1 MNRKPRLNRMLLFVL
16 LMIIPMIISSTL
28 AYAKPMTF
36 TTHMSRELPGVETL
50 GQGQSIFKVSADG
63 NSVSF
68 RIIVANIS
76 DITMAHIH
84 ISAAPGGNGPPAVWL
99 YPASPPAMLIPG
111 RTQGTLMAGTFTAS
125 DFVGPLAGMQISDL
139 ITAIMENRAYVNVH
153 TSSYPGGEIRGN
165 IK

>member
-1 MNRKPRLNRMLLFVL
+1 MNRKFLVVLFIV
-16 LMIIPMIISSTL
+16 IPMILSSTL
-28 AYAKPMTF
+28 AYARPMTF
-36 TTHMSRELPGVETL
+36 TAHMSRELPGVETL

-68 RIIVANIS
+68 RINVANIS

-84 ISAAPGGNGPPAVWL
+84 ISATPGGNGPPAVWL
-99 YPASPPAMLIPG
+99 YPSAPPAMLIPG
-111 RTQGTLMAGTFTAS
+111 RTQGTLMAGTFDAA
-125 DFVGPLAGMQISDL
+125 DFVGPLAGMDISDL
-139 ITAIMENRAYVNVH
+139 ITAIAENRAYVNVH

>member
-1 MNRKPRLNRMLLFVL
+1 MNRKLLFVL
-16 LMIIPMIISSTL
+16 LMIIPMVLSSTL
-28 AYAKPMTF
+28 TYAKPMTF
-36 TTHMSRELPGVETL
+36 TTHMSRELPDVETL

-76 DITMAHIH
+76 DITMTHIH
-84 ISAAPGGNGPPAVWL
+84 VSEDPGGNGPPAVWL
-99 YPASPPAMLIPG
+99 YPASPPSMLIPG
-111 RTQGTLMAGTFTAS
+111 RTQGTLVTGSFDAS
-125 DFVGPLAGMQISDL
+125 DFVGPLAGMEVADL
-139 ITAIMENRAYVNVH
+139 ITAIIENRAYVNVH